1 MKQMLCAALM
11 ATGLSACVAAPSTD
25 GEIAQA
31 SASAASEPASGFDEW
46 GTGKELYMYHR
57 VQGTC
62 QALTH
67 AHGRNAAW
75 GLWKLP
81 LAEVTDGGA
90 EENEEGGAFVRLT
103 CIDGTACIGKG
114 ALEVTPELLGL
125 GVATQGAVAVGQHRM
140 VPHRLIERPR
150 KFELGCRLAPLT
162 DCVPRQAGD
171 FMCHGDA
178 W

>member
-1 MKQMLCAALM
+1 MKQILCAALM
-11 ATGLSACVAAPSTD
+11 AAGLSACVAAPSTD

-31 SASAASEPASGFDEW
+31 SASVASEPASGFDEW

-114 ALEVTPELLGL
+114 ALEVTPEHVAEHKIPFETMALARAYTDRVSALRTACGL
-125 GVATQGAVAVGQHRM
+125 T
-140 VPHRLIERPR
+140 P
-150 KFELGCRLAPLT
+150 
-162 DCVPRQAGD
+162 
-171 FMCHGDA
+171 
-178 W
+178 